1 MQDRSYLDTVEMRRI
16 KRIHF
21 VGIGGSGMSGIAEV
35 LHNQGYVI
43 SGSDIIT
50 SGVTER
56 LVNIGIN
63 VCIGHSAKNIA
74 DVDVVVVSSA
84 IDPKNQEIAAALEE
98 RIPVIPRAEMLGELM
113 RYRHGIAVAGTH
125 GKTTTTSLIV
135 SILSQA
141 RLDPT
146 FVIGGLL
153 NSAESNAKLGASRYI
168 VAEADES
175 DASFLY
181 LQPMVVVL
189 TNIDRDHLNNYFGSL
204 QKLKE
209 AFLAVVH
216 NLPFYGFV
224 LACIDDPGVRSII
237 PDIKRPVLTYGFDS
251 DADVKAYGYIQ
262 HVAKSTFFVRSPSKK
277 ESLKVDLA
285 LPGRHNALNAL
296 AAIALAMDENV
307 PNRDIVNGLASFQG
321 VERRFEM
328 HGTFSLGKGTV
339 LLIDDYGHHPT
350 EVKETIKAVRDGWSE
365 SRLVMVYQPHRY
377 TRTFELFDQFIEVLS
392 EVDYLILVDVYPAG
406 ETCIAGATSE
416 DLYDKLNQ
424 RIQVDHVSEMK
435 DVFDH
440 LEDVLRAGDLLLT
453 QGAGATAQLAAELKM
468 NWAERRV
475 TA

>member
-1 MQDRSYLDTVEMRRI
+1 MQDRRYLDTVEMRRI

-35 LHNQGYVI
+35 LHNQGYEI
-43 SGSDIIT
+43 SGSDIIS

-56 LVNIGIN
+56 LVNIGIDIY
-63 VCIGHSAKNIA
+63 IGHSIKNIS

-84 IDPKNQEIAAALEE
+84 IDPNNVEVVAALRE

-113 RYRHGIAVAGTH
+113 RYRYGIAVAGTH

-153 NSAESNAKLGASRYI
+153 NSTESNAKLGASRYI

-175 DASFLY
+175 DTSFLY

-189 TNIDRDHLNNYFGSL
+189 TNIDRDHLNNYCGSL

-209 AFLAVVH
+209 AFLAFVH
-216 NLPFYGFV
+216 NLPFYGVV

-237 PDIKRPVLTYGFDS
+237 PDIKRPVLTYGFDA
-251 DADVKAYGYIQ
+251 DADIQAYGYTQ
-262 HVAKSTFFVRSPSKK
+262 HGDTSTFFVRSVSKK
-277 ESLKVDLA
+277 ESLKIDLA

-296 AAIALAMDENV
+296 ASIAIAMDENV
-307 PNRDIVNGLASFQG
+307 PNRDIIDGLASFQG

-328 HGTFSLGKGTV
+328 HGTFSLGKGTI

-350 EVKETIKAVRDGWSE
+350 EVRETIKAIRDGWSKN
-365 SRLVMVYQPHRY
+365 RLVMVYQPHRY

-406 ETCIAGATSE
+406 EAYISGATSK
-416 DLYDKLNQ
+416 DLYDKLSQ
-424 RIQVDHVSEMK
+424 HIQIDHVTEMS
-435 DVFDH
+435 DVFDR
-440 LEDVLRAGDLLLT
+440 LENILKAGDLLLT
-453 QGAGATAQLAAELKM
+453 QGAGATAQLAADLTM

-475 TA
+475 IA

>member
-1 MQDRSYLDTVEMRRI
+1 M
-16 KRIHF
+16 
-21 VGIGGSGMSGIAEV
+21 
-35 LHNQGYVI
+35 
-43 SGSDIIT
+43 
-50 SGVTER
+50 
-56 LVNIGIN
+56 
-63 VCIGHSAKNIA
+63 
-74 DVDVVVVSSA
+74 
-84 IDPKNQEIAAALEE
+84 
-98 RIPVIPRAEMLGELM
+98 
-113 RYRHGIAVAGTH
+113 
-125 GKTTTTSLIV
+125 
-135 SILSQA
+135 
-141 RLDPT
+141 
-146 FVIGGLL
+146 
-153 NSAESNAKLGASRYI
+153 
-168 VAEADES
+168 
-175 DASFLY
+175 
-181 LQPMVVVL
+181 
-189 TNIDRDHLNNYFGSL
+189 
-204 QKLKE
+204 
-209 AFLAVVH
+209 
-216 NLPFYGFV
+216 
-224 LACIDDPGVRSII
+224 
-237 PDIKRPVLTYGFDS
+237 LTYGFDS

-262 HVAKSTFFVRSPSKK
+262 HVAKSTFFVRSPGKK

-296 AAIALAMDENV
+296 AAIALAIDENV

-377 TRTFELFDQFIEVLS
+377 TRTFELFDQFIEVLA

-406 ETCIAGATSE
+406 ETCIAGATSQ